1 VAVTRDPRIDPARWA
16 SARAILAVRL
26 DSMGDVVMTGPAIR
40 ALGGLPPT
48 APRRTITLLTSP
60 SGAGVAPMLP
70 DVDDAIVY
78 RAPWMPGGATDPAA
92 DLRVIER
99 LAARA
104 FDAAVIFTAVTQ
116 SALPA
121 ATMCRLAGIPLRAAY
136 VRENP
141 YSMVTD
147 WLPDDGGEP
156 AQHEVV
162 RQLALASA
170 LGGSTDDD
178 RLALALPPGTLDVA
192 IDTLAAAGIGPDEP
206 TIVFHPG
213 ARASSRRYDPTSF
226 AAAADALA
234 SEGWRIVVTG
244 SVADGDVVR
253 AMVDAMRSVPADLC
267 GVLSLPVLVATI
279 ANANAIVTNNTGPA
293 HLAAAVQT
301 PVVDL
306 YALTNLQHTPWRAP
320 SRVLFH
326 DVPCRGCLSSTCR
339 EGHHDCLAR
348 VPPAAV
354 VDAVHELTANDR
366 HAVARAS

>member
-1 VAVTRDPRIDPARWA
+1 VAVIREPRIDPTPWT
-16 SARAILAVRL
+16 SARRILVVRL

-40 ALGGLPPT
+40 ALAGLPPT

-60 SGAGVAPMLP
+60 TGAGVATMLP

-78 RAPWMPGGATDPAA
+78 RAPWMPGTTDPAS
-92 DLRVIER
+92 DLRLVDR
-99 LAARA
+99 LASRG

-121 ATMCRLAGIPLRAAY
+121 ATICRLAGIPLRAARS
-136 VRENP
+136 RENP
-141 YSMVTD
+141 YSILTD
-147 WLPDDGGEP
+147 WMPDASDEP
-156 AQHEVV
+156 AQHEVL
-162 RQLALASA
+162 RQLALVNA

-178 RLALALPPGTLDVA
+178 RLALAVPPGTLDVV
-192 IDTLAAAGIGPDEP
+192 IDTLGAAGIGADDP

-213 ARASSRRYDPTSF
+213 ARASSRRYDPPSF

-234 SEGWRIVVTG
+234 DEGWRIVVTG
-244 SVADGDVVR
+244 SVGDRDVVR
-253 AMVDAMRSVPADLC
+253 AMLDAMRSTPADLS

-326 DVPCRGCLSSTCR
+326 DVPCKGCLSSTCR
-339 EGHHDCLAR
+339 EGHHDCLAK

-354 VDAVHELTANDR
+354 VDAVHDLTANDR
-366 HAVARAS
+366 RAVARAS